1 MPRLKLTIEYDG
13 TGFRG
18 WARQPGARTV
28 EGELRR
34 AVGELYGTFNEL
46 VVAGRTDT
54 GVHALANVVSV
65 DVLGGPPAER
75 AARALNTVLP
85 DDVAVTSVE
94 SAPDDFHARFD
105 ARSRSYRF
113 RVWRRR
119 ERSVFEASR
128 SLWWPQAID
137 LVALQENAGALV
149 GAHDFRAFTPTETHH
164 RRFTRTVSTVQ
175 WLELNEAVSRSRSPP
190 TRSCVTWCEHWS
202 ARCSR
207 VATTRAAAGG
217 PPAQRGRRDSA
228 TTRPV
233 PHARLLLEAGSTG
246 LRRRAA
252 ATIGRV
258 RFPVVLF
265 DLDGTVIDSGAI
277 ILASMRHAA
286 ETVVGGE
293 WSDAELMKAVG
304 GPGLEAQMVAL
315 DPDRVD
321 ELVRIYRA
329 HNEPLHDTL
338 EYCGNMDV
346 VLAELLERGHRLG
359 IVTAKR
365 RVTVELAFAKLP
377 LEHLFEM
384 VVGGDET
391 ARHKP
396 DPAPL
401 LLALERLGAS
411 AEDAV
416 YVGDSPFDMQAAR
429 AAGLY
434 AIGVSWGRIHTAD
447 KLLEADVVIDR
458 PEELLEL
465 V

>member
-1 MPRLKLTIEYDG
+1 MTAKPL
-13 TGFRG
+13 
-18 WARQPGARTV
+18 
-28 EGELRR
+28 
-34 AVGELYGTFNEL
+34 
-46 VVAGRTDT
+46 
-54 GVHALANVVSV
+54 
-65 DVLGGPPAER
+65 
-75 AARALNTVLP
+75 
-85 DDVAVTSVE
+85 
-94 SAPDDFHARFD
+94 
-105 ARSRSYRF
+105 
-113 RVWRRR
+113 
-119 ERSVFEASR
+119 
-128 SLWWPQAID
+128 
-137 LVALQENAGALV
+137 
-149 GAHDFRAFTPTETHH
+149 
-164 RRFTRTVSTVQ
+164 
-175 WLELNEAVSRSRSPP
+175 
-190 TRSCVTWCEHWS
+190 
-202 ARCSR
+202 
-207 VATTRAAAGG
+207 
-217 PPAQRGRRDSA
+217 
-228 TTRPV
+228 
-233 PHARLLLEAGSTG
+233 
-246 LRRRAA
+246 

-338 EYCGNMDV
+338 EYCGNIDV

-377 LEHLFEM
+377 LEHLFEV

-434 AIGVSWGRIHTAD
+434 AIGVSWGRIHAAD